1 MLQHY
6 EMLFSFFIRMLA
18 DTAAVQNSSPVKY
31 TLLCYNDTE
40 VVPVA
45 EDTNDSGCVQV
56 DEDRTDMSRTP
67 DLTNDTEKEFTP
79 GFFTPLEHP
88 KSILCF
94 TDTATSCTSTT
105 CHNKDCYC
113 DVTPTTC
120 HNKDCSCDVTPNAKR
135 YKRSETALM
144 SPQTKEQA
152 PNDCRT
158 PPKST
163 TPLKNFSIVLYD
175 SLKSPSPPLP
185 VGNNTNLSPKS
196 PSIAARQLRMPE
208 EMQSPKKC
216 LLVLKD
222 VMKSP
227 VVTSP
232 PRKSPLK
239 SKRSA
244 SCSPPGHI
252 ERRILRSA
260 SLSPSQI
267 NTASRDILMD
277 SPVKDE
283 RTRTVVKE
291 HVIITPRGST
301 RRDVLMESAVDTSQ
315 TTPQKIY

>member
-1 MLQHY
+1 
-6 EMLFSFFIRMLA
+6 MLA
-18 DTAAVQNSSPVKY
+18 DTAAGQNSSPVKY
-31 TLLCYNDTE
+31 TLLCYDDTE

-56 DEDRTDMSRTP
+56 EEDRTDMSRTP

-113 DVTPTTC
+113 DVTP
-120 HNKDCSCDVTPNAKR
+120 NAKR
-135 YKRSETALM
+135 YKRSGTVSM
-144 SPQTKEQA
+144 SPQTKEQV

-196 PSIAARQLRMPE
+196 PRVAARQLRMPE

-216 LLVLKD
+216 SLVLKD

-239 SKRSA
+239 FKRSA
-244 SCSPPGHI
+244 SSSPPGRI

-267 NTASRDILMD
+267 NAASRDILMD

-283 RTRTVVKE
+283 RTQTVVRE
-291 HVIITPRGST
+291 HVIISPRGST

-315 TTPQKIY
+315 ITPQKIY